1 MSNKK
6 ISVKGEV
13 FKIEMTYLKHTV
25 FKSLLNA
32 YFGDKIKK
40 RFNLRLRLIIIY
52 VGFYVLVLIWI
63 YG

>member
-52 VGFYVLVLIWI
+52 VGFMS
-63 YG
+63 